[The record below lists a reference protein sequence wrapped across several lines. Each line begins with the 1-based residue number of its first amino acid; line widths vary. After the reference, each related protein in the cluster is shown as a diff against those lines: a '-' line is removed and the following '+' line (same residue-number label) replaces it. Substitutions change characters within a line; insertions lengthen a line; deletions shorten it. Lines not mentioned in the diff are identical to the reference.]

1 MDRQRY
7 PNSTIRNLTYLKK
20 MDFIV
25 GAAMVEAG
33 RLGRDPETVK
43 VLEIGCNTGNVS
55 LSLAKAG
62 FPVLGV
68 EIDRAKAETARERN
82 PYEHA
87 EFVNRDMEGWDGNDR
102 FPVVICSEVLEHLEQ
117 PVEMVRRIVAL
128 TEPGGLAVITVP
140 NGYGPW
146 ELLAYRWNPLRLV
159 PALLR
164 KVRLAVGRLPVLRD
178 RLPVPAPYPKG
189 ERHIQQFTF
198 GRIVRLLKEN
208 GLEVLPPEGRSCFL
222 APVFPFSLCR
232 RWSGLLWPL
241 ESLDMALADK
251 LPRFAAC
258 GWYFRCRRRT

>member
-7 PNSTIRNLTYLKK
+7 PHSSIRNLTYLKK

-25 GAAMVEAG
+25 GAALVEAG
-33 RLGRDPETVK
+33 RLGRGPEEVP

-55 LSLAKAG
+55 LSLAEAG

-68 EIDRAKAETARERN
+68 EIDRAKAETARDRN

-87 EFVNRDMEGWDGNDR
+87 EFVNRDMEKWSPER
-102 FPVVICSEVLEHLEQ
+102 PFPVVVCSEVLEHLED
-117 PVEMVRRIVAL
+117 PGAMVRRIVSL
-128 TEPGGLAVITVP
+128 SEPGGLVVITVP

-146 ELLAYRWNPLRLV
+146 ELLAYRWNPRRLV

-164 KVRLAVGRLPVLRD
+164 RARLAAGMLPGLRD
-178 RLPVPAPYPKG
+178 RLAEPAPYPKG

-198 GRIVRLLKEN
+198 GRIVGLLEEN
-208 GLEVLPPEGRSCFL
+208 GLEVLAPDGRSCFL

-241 ESLDMALADK
+241 EQLDMALADK

-258 GWYFRCRRRT
+258 GWYFRCRRR

>member
-7 PNSTIRNLTYLKK
+7 PHSTIRNLTYLKK

-25 GAAMVEAG
+25 GAALVEAG
-33 RLGRDPETVK
+33 RLGRSPEDVP
-43 VLEIGCNTGNVS
+43 VLEIGCNTGNVT
-55 LSLAKAG
+55 LSLAEAG
-62 FPVLGV
+62 FPVIGV
-68 EIDRAKAETARERN
+68 EIDQAKAEKAQARN

-87 EFVNRDMEGWDGNDR
+87 RIVNRDMEDWDQEER
-102 FPVVICSEVLEHLEQ
+102 FPVVVCSEVLEHLEQ
-117 PVEMVRRIVAL
+117 PAEMARRIVGL
-128 TEPGGLAVITVP
+128 TEPGGMAVITVP

-164 KVRLAVGRLPVLRD
+164 WIRLAAGRLPFLRK

-189 ERHIQQFTF
+189 ERHIQQFTY
-198 GRIVRLLKEN
+198 RSITRLLEQS
-208 GLEVLPPEGRSCFL
+208 GLEVVAPEGRSCFL

-251 LPRFAAC
+251 LPRFASC
-258 GWYFRCRRRT
+258 GWYFRCRRL